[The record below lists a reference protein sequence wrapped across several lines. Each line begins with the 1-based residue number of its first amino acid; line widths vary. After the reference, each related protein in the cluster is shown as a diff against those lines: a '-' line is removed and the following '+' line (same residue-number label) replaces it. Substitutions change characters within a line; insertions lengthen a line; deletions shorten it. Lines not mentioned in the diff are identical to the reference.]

1 MEDARGRRGAQA
13 QGCAAPGT
21 PYAGARRGGFP
32 PITVRPLGAS
42 RPAGGSNRWAGGLRA
57 RLDAEDRGL
66 GTRASEFGGP
76 RGVRQGGQ
84 GSCPRATAL
93 GIARCSLRAP
103 SRDPPKRQASWTPG
117 ECGMRALGPRSLGV
131 PGSELVPGR
140 IGCGVGAPNPRA
152 RREGAAWLLA
162 SLPPPPPRSSPVWMS
177 ACGFVGRCAPF
188 PAEEGRTFDLSK
200 ELGRSVTRE
209 GTGTTGLNSKPVPF
223 LCLPLLNCSR

>member
-1 MEDARGRRGAQA
+1 MGSTCARGRRTRSPACQRG
-13 QGCAAPGT
+13 GR
-21 PYAGARRGGFP
+21 AGAEGRSGARLRGAGDPGRGGAERWVP
-32 PITVRPLGAS
+32 PITVRPLEAS

-66 GTRASEFGGP
+66 GTRASEFRGP

-93 GIARCSLRAP
+93 GISRCSLRAP

-162 SLPPPPPRSSPVWMS
+162 SLPPTPTPELPKLDVCVWFCWEM
-177 ACGFVGRCAPF
+177 CPF
-188 PAEEGRTFDLSK
+188 PSRG
-200 ELGRSVTRE
+200 
-209 GTGTTGLNSKPVPF
+209 GTHL
-223 LCLPLLNCSR
+223 